1 MVTSGTRQ
9 GLEILER
16 AIQEA
21 TSERERSHISVAY
34 FPFDQPDIMERAAR
48 SVQPRVTVLLEAEI
62 WPGLFAALKRHGS
75 KILII
80 NGRMAKK
87 SLARYLLWPAL
98 WRALSPD
105 RVLAVSQ
112 TDADRF
118 ATLFGRNRVDVMG
131 NMKFDRIG
139 KTESGGYRENPV
151 ETVLAPELAFVV
163 LGSVRREEEAQV
175 EKIVVD
181 VLRRAPRTVIGL
193 FPRHLHRIRH
203 WEKALDR
210 LDVPWVLRSRAEQRV
225 PQGTVI
231 LWDTFG
237 ELSMA
242 YTLAQAAFVGG
253 SLAPLGGQNFLEAGL
268 SGLVPVI
275 GPSWY
280 HFAWAGQ
287 EILDRELVRRAA
299 GWQEVADLLVRD
311 LRGTK
316 SPERVREEVLDYV
329 QEHQGGTK
337 KACQVIMEFLDQAGT
352 GDHRS

>member
-1 MVTSGTRQ
+1 M
-9 GLEILER
+9 
-16 AIQEA
+16 
-21 TSERERSHISVAY
+21 AY

-48 SVQPRVTVLLEAEI
+48 SVQPRVTVLLESEI
-62 WPGLFAALKRHGS
+62 WPSLFAAPKRNGS

-98 WRALSPD
+98 WHALSPD
-105 RVLAVSQ
+105 RVPAVSQ
-112 TDADRF
+112 TDAERS
-118 ATLFGRNRVDVMG
+118 ATLFGRNCLDVMG
-131 NMKFDRIG
+131 NMKLDRIG
-139 KTESGGYRENPV
+139 KIESVGYGENPV
-151 ETVLAPELAFVV
+151 EKVLSPGLSFVV
-163 LGSVRREEEAQV
+163 VGSVRSEEEGQV

-181 VLRRAPRTVIGL
+181 VLRRVPRTVIGL
-193 FPRHLHRIRH
+193 FPRHLHRNRH

-210 LDVPWVLRSRAEQRV
+210 LDVSWVLRSKAEQRV

-237 ELSMA
+237 ELSIA

-275 GPSWY
+275 GPTWY
-280 HFAWAGQ
+280 HFSWAGQ
-287 EILDRELVRRAA
+287 ELLDRGLVRRAA

-329 QEHQGGTK
+329 QEHQGGDEEG
-337 KACQVIMEFLDQAGT
+337 VP
-352 GDHRS
+352 GDYEAPGSNGYRGS